1 MRCIMPLTKNKRLKR
16 NEAANKT
23 LKFMGLS
30 TTLAATIGLGAFGGK
45 WLDDKMQNNN
55 PIFTALGALLGLG
68 VGLYTV
74 IKSVKQ
80 K

>member
-1 MRCIMPLTKNKRLKR
+1 
-16 NEAANKT
+16 
-23 LKFMGLS
+23 MGLG
-30 TTLAATIGLGAFGGK
+30 TTMAVTIGLGVFGGK
-45 WLDDKMQNNN
+45 WLDDYMQNNN
-55 PIFTALGALLGLG
+55 PIFTAIGALLGLG

>member
-1 MRCIMPLTKNKRLKR
+1 LKR

-30 TTLAATIGLGAFGGK
+30 TSLAVTIGLGVFGGK
-45 WLDDKMQNNN
+45 WLDDKMQNSN
-55 PIFTALGALLGLG
+55 PIFTTLGALLGLSI
-68 VGLYTV
+68 GLYTV

-80 K
+80 KR

>member
-1 MRCIMPLTKNKRLKR
+1 
-16 NEAANKT
+16 
-23 LKFMGLS
+23 MGLS
-30 TTLAATIGLGAFGGK
+30 TTLAATIGLGVFGGK

-55 PIFTALGALLGLG
+55 PLFTAIGALLGLSA
-68 VGLYTV
+68 GLYTV

>member
-1 MRCIMPLTKNKRLKR
+1 
-16 NEAANKT
+16 
-23 LKFMGLS
+23 MGLS